1 LKYHGTGLKPRENGL
16 KPRENGENKPQP
28 MALEETSLL
37 GLFERYEAFGIA
49 WL

>member
-1 LKYHGTGLKPRENGL
+1 LKYHGTGL